1 MSVPADIMTPSSQ
14 SMPTD
19 SSGNPDP
26 TGGTGTTAGNG
37 ARPPYDKPKP
47 EEVMVDFQSR
57 MQWAMRHSQDWRNEA
72 KDLFNH
78 EAGHQWD
85 PNDEARLKE
94 QNRPMVTFN
103 LMSKFIDACVG
114 LQINNR
120 QDIRC
125 YPRTLGATQVNELA
139 TGAIDWCRDQCDAE
153 YEDTDAGHD
162 CLLTGMGWIETF
174 LDDRFDPEGIVR
186 NERRDPLEMFW
197 DPRARKKNLSDRRWQ
212 CRLKRVRRDEYIELF
227 GKEPTGSVVIP
238 GLDLNDP
245 EPGMQIVER
254 PQDYQ
259 DSPGGA
265 VAYGYGYVVADYQ
278 FSVVHA
284 FWKVGAQ
291 FPEGASIQHFSDEE
305 WAQTQPQLKEAGI
318 PHRAERVRLLR
329 FYRCWITGEGVDEVK
344 QLPFQDGFTFHC
356 ITGKRDRNK
365 NLWFG
370 LGRNLKDPQRWVN
383 AFFSSIIW
391 QLMVNP
397 KGGLLAEEDAF
408 EDQQEA
414 EDSWADPSK
423 ITWASP
429 GAVTAGKIQPKEG
442 GSYPQGMDRLMTFS
456 MDALPG
462 VSGINAELLGLT
474 QQNQPGVVE
483 AQRKQGALAIIAWYF
498 DALRLYYK
506 QCGRCMLSLIRD
518 FMSDGRLIRIAGQNG
533 AQYVPLL
540 RDPLTQKFDIIVD
553 EAPTSVNM
561 KERVGGILMQI
572 LPMMIEAQLR
582 IPPDVIDYLPLP
594 ADLAQKWKQLLQQ
607 PPSPQQQQAMQLQLA
622 EKAAKISKDNAS
634 AGEAQATAQ
643 LNLTKAQE
651 IGAKAPT
658 DIALDHVETIRKA
671 AEAGA
676 IQAGSHA

>member
-1 MSVPADIMTPSSQ
+1 MSVPADIMSPSQQ
-14 SMPTD
+14 SLPTD
-19 SSGNPDP
+19 LSGNPNP
-26 TGGTGTTAGNG
+26 SGGVTWASG
-37 ARPPYDKPKP
+37 AKSPFDKPQP
-47 EEVMVDFQSR
+47 PEVMVDFQSR
-57 MQWAMRHSQDWRNEA
+57 MQWAMRHSQDWRKEA
-72 KDLFNH
+72 KELFDY

-103 LMSKFIDACVG
+103 LFSKFIDAVVG

-125 YPRTLGATQVNELA
+125 YPRTMGAAQVNELA
-139 TGAIDWCRDQCDAE
+139 SGAIAWVRDECDAE

-162 CLLTGMGWIETF
+162 CLLTGMGWVETF
-174 LDDRFDPEGIVR
+174 LDDRFDPEGMIR
-186 NERRDPLEMFW
+186 QERRDPLEMFW
-197 DPRARKKNLSDRRWQ
+197 DPRARKKNLVDRRWQ
-212 CRLKRVRRDEYIELF
+212 CRLKRIRRDEYVELF
-227 GKEPTGSVVIP
+227 GEEPTGSVVIP

-245 EPGMQIVER
+245 EPGMQIIER

-259 DSPGGA
+259 SSPGGA

-278 FSVVHA
+278 FSVIHA
-284 FWKVGAQ
+284 YWKVGAQ
-291 FPEGASIQHFSDEE
+291 FQEGPGISTFSDEE
-305 WAQTQPQLKEAGI
+305 WKQIQPQMQASGI
-318 PHRAERVRLLR
+318 PHQAERVRTMR
-329 FYRCWITGEGVDEVK
+329 FYRCWITGSGIQEIKE
-344 QLPFQDGFTFHC
+344 LPYQDGFTFHC

-397 KGGLLAEEDAF
+397 KGGLLAEEHAF
-408 EDQQEA
+408 ADQQEA

-423 ITWASP
+423 ITWAAD
-429 GAVTAGKIQPKEG
+429 GALAAGKIQPKP
-442 GSYPQGMDRLMTFS
+442 STNYPQGMDRLMTFS

-506 QCGRCMLSLIRD
+506 QSGRCILSLVRS
-518 FMSDGRLIRIAGQNG
+518 FVADGRLVRIVGQEG

-540 RDPLTQKFDIIVD
+540 RDPLSQKFDIIVD

-572 LPMMIEAQLR
+572 VPLAIQAGLR
-582 IPPDVIDYLPLP
+582 VPPDVIDYLPLP
-594 ADLAQKWKQLLQQ
+594 PDLAQKWKTLLQQ
-607 PPSPQQQQAMQLQLA
+607 PPSPEQQQQMQLAMA
-622 EKAAKISKDNAS
+622 EKGAKIAKDQ
-634 AGEAQATAQ
+634 AGAQAAQSTAI
-643 LNLTKAQE
+643 LNTTKAQE
-651 IGAKAPT
+651 IGAKVPT

-671 AEAGA
+671 AETGA
-676 IQAGSHA
+676 IMAGSHA